1 MDFASMIILLI
12 AGLVVAWCLLTV
24 AGEVYEEW
32 RKRRRAR
39 IEAELNAKAE
49 QLRRTI
55 LSLADELAADR
66 EEASKALT
74 RAMFI
79 TGGRTPSARP

>member
-1 MDFASMIILLI
+1 MIILLI
-12 AGLVVAWCLLTV
+12 AGLVTLWCLLTV

-74 RAMFI
+74 RAMFL
-79 TGGRTPSARP
+79 TSGRNPSTRP